1 MEQAIVIGSIARRV
15 LDGVRFG
22 RVAEIF
28 ERSLYLDVNGD
39 WICLADMA
47 LGSGPVSYTHLTLT
61 TICSV

>member
-28 ERSLYLDVNGD
+28 ERKNARSDEAVQD
-39 WICLADMA
+39 QK
-47 LGSGPVSYTHLTLT
+47 VR
-61 TICSV
+61 VR